1 MHIGRSVD
9 IFLRLGVAF
18 AFLFP
23 AINAVFDPYSWLGYL
38 PGVLRD
44 LAPELVLLHVFGF
57 IEVVIAVWIL
67 SGRRIFF
74 PTVFACVILVL
85 IILLNI
91 GDFQV
96 LFRDVSILF
105 MALALAVLHRPR
117 SSSALPS

>member
-1 MHIGRSVD
+1 MHVGRSVD

-74 PTVFACVILVL
+74 PTVLACVILAL
-85 IILLNI
+85 IILLNL
-91 GDFQV
+91 GDFQI
-96 LFRDVSILF
+96 LFRDISILF
-105 MALALAVLHRPR
+105 MTLALAVLHRPR